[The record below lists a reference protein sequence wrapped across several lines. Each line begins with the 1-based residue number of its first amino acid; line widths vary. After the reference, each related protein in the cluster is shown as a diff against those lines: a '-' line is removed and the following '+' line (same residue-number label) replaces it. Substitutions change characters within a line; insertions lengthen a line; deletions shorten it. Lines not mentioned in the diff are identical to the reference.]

1 MIRKS
6 GLSVFRKDHAATKN
20 RANAM
25 KKAKKTKNPPPRKM
39 TVYSASADEALSPA
53 ADEQIFVS
61 NLSLHELFQQQTAT
75 MLERADITEEERQT
89 ILIGMSCPCCGAGG
103 FSFTAKLRR

>member
-1 MIRKS
+1 M
-6 GLSVFRKDHAATKN
+6 
-20 RANAM
+20 
-25 KKAKKTKNPPPRKM
+25 KKTKKVKSQKPRKM
-39 TVYSASADEALSPA
+39 TVYSATSEEALIPS
-53 ADEQIFVS
+53 DEQVFTS

-103 FSFTAKLRR
+103 FSYTAKLRK

>member
-1 MIRKS
+1 MKT
-6 GLSVFRKDHAATKN
+6 A
-20 RANAM
+20 
-25 KKAKKTKNPPPRKM
+25 KKAKSQKPRKM
-39 TVYSASADEALSPA
+39 TVYSAVADEVLIPA
-53 ADEQIFVS
+53 SEEQVFTS
-61 NLSLHELFQQQTAT
+61 NLSLHELFQQQTAK

>member
-1 MIRKS
+1 MSKLKKSKSPLKRKS
-6 GLSVFRKDHAATKN
+6 QK
-20 RANAM
+20 
-25 KKAKKTKNPPPRKM
+25 PRKM
-39 TVYSASADEALSPA
+39 TVYSAASDEALIPA
-53 ADEQIFVS
+53 SEQQVFAS